1 MIKYINLNGTIYQEV
16 EIPIWMTASKL
27 IADHLD
33 RGDKFVL
40 DSSGTLQ
47 VLPRKLLAF
56 SEEVVQSPAP
66 APETPP
72 VDVQYYRNKLREIAR
87 IAKGE

>member
-1 MIKYINLNGTIYQEV
+1 MIKYITLNGIVYQQV
-16 EIPIWMTASKL
+16 DIPSWMLASKL
-27 IADHLD
+27 IADHVD

-40 DSSGTLQ
+40 GSSGTLQ
-47 VLPRKLLAF
+47 VLPRKLLAMA
-56 SEEVVQSPAP
+56 EEVVQSP